1 MGFCQGVGVIG
12 PIFDIDVSH
21 VDQEGHAE
29 LGLIE
34 ASVVSFS
41 CNSEI
46 EGCSSVSFHVKH
58 KAKVSSSNTLWLE
71 SDADLFPEW
80 DYTFYIAEAF
90 PHFACIRMGK
100 QMGYI
105 TEYTLDIEAPNDA
118 LYREVEIWLERWSDD
133 DWQNFVDHAK
143 QFHIGIDQR
152 TPPFSTDII
161 KNIWKADSWSA
172 KWYSWK
178 DDMTRLSFMFP
189 KVLFTLS
196 GHGVGS

>member
-1 MGFCQGVGVIG
+1 MV
-12 PIFDIDVSH
+12 
-21 VDQEGHAE
+21 
-29 LGLIE
+29 
-34 ASVVSFS
+34 
-41 CNSEI
+41 
-46 EGCSSVSFHVKH
+46 
-58 KAKVSSSNTLWLE
+58 
-71 SDADLFPEW
+71 
-80 DYTFYIAEAF
+80 YIAEAF

-196 GHGVGS
+196 GHGEDQGDIWRAYFLGGKNQVEQARVVIDGFDPGKLRPLEI